1 MLEVRQPVDGRG
13 PMTAPTEAEIREQL
27 RIGAMTHTWHKEEL
41 LGPRLVDTVH
51 WAAGPLTWPAAV
63 ALDFTP
69 RDFHDFGDDA
79 ENDGAALYGRL
90 SPDAARRLRQ
100 LTHEA
105 EQRAAERCEAI
116 IRELT
121 AGGVRFATEFPDAA
135 RPRVP
140 VR

>member
-1 MLEVRQPVDGRG
+1 
-13 PMTAPTEAEIREQL
+13 MTAPTEAEIREQL
-27 RIGAMTHTWHKEEL
+27 RVGAMTHTHHKENL

-51 WAAGPLTWPAAV
+51 WAASPLTWPATV

-116 IRELT
+116 ILDELT
-121 AGGVRFATEFPDAA
+121 AAGVRFATEFPEAA
-135 RPRVP
+135 RPRAMEAA
-140 VR
+140 R

>member
-1 MLEVRQPVDGRG
+1 
-13 PMTAPTEAEIREQL
+13 MTAPTEAEIREQL
-27 RIGAMTHTWHKEEL
+27 RIGAMTHTHHKENL
-41 LGPRLVDTVH
+41 LGPRLMDTVH
-51 WAAGPLTWPAAV
+51 WTANPLTWPATV

-69 RDFHDFGDDA
+69 RDFRDFGDDA

-90 SPDAARRLRQ
+90 SPAEARRLRQ

-116 IRELT
+116 ILDELT
-121 AGGVRFATEFPDAA
+121 AAGARFASEFPDAA